1 MARFLPS
8 SLARDLPA
16 SIVVVLVAL
25 PLCMGIAVAS
35 GVPAEKGLVTGI
47 IGGLVVG
54 LLAGSPLQVSGPAAG
69 LAVIVFQLVQDF
81 GLAMLGPILVLAGLL
96 QLGAG
101 VLRLGKWFRA
111 ISPAVVHGM
120 LAGIGVL
127 IVAAQLQVLF
137 GRTPLPDG
145 LQNLAAIPAALLGLL
160 PLQWSS
166 ATAAVL
172 AGGATI
178 LAMVLWER
186 LRPRSL
192 RLIPGALVGV
202 VAGTALAVALSLPVQ
217 RVDVPDAILASISV
231 PTMADLSRLGE
242 SGILAAA
249 LVIAVIA
256 SAETLLSAAA
266 VDRMHDGVRTNYDR
280 ELSAQGVGN
289 LLCGLAGAL
298 PMTGVIVRSSA
309 NVQAGAVTRLSTILH
324 GAWILAAVALL
335 PWLLREVPMASLAG
349 VLVVTGWRLVSLKH
363 VRELLQRHGV
373 LPAAIWAATVVMVV
387 ATDLLTGVLVGL
399 ALSLLEVLPHLR
411 RMPLRIK
418 RRDLPSGEA
427 ELRLEGAATFLQL
440 PALLR
445 ALEALP
451 PGATVR
457 LDAGGLAQID
467 HTSMEM
473 LADWAERR
481 AARGRT
487 AGATGPAARP
497 ASGRGAPG
505 LRLSPPLD
513 QLLQP
518 VRDLLLQERLGPHRA
533 AAMQQLDLG
542 LRSAGDEGEGDAA
555 LLEHVG
561 GGIDLGAA
569 EPDVEECGVQPLRAG
584 DPDRLAQRADRADH
598 LEPAD
603 AAMVSKH
610 RRDPGVV
617 LDDQDAGRGL
627 TALHVTSTR
636 LWLFISIN
644 SR

>member
-166 ATAAVL
+166 GTAAVL

-192 RLIPGALVGV
+192 RLVPRAVVGV
-202 VAGTALAVALSLPVQ
+202 VAGTALAAALALPVQ
-217 RVDVPDAILASISV
+217 RVDVPDAILAAVSV

-242 SGILAAA
+242 GGILAAA

-335 PWLLREVPMASLAG
+335 PWLLREVPMAALAG

-363 VRELLQRHGV
+363 VRELLHRHGV

-399 ALSLLEVLPHLR
+399 ALSFLEVLPHLR
-411 RMPLRIK
+411 RMPLRIR
-418 RRDLPSGEA
+418 RRDLPTGEA

-440 PALLR
+440 PTLLR

-473 LADWAERR
+473 IADWAERR
-481 AARGRT
+481 AA
-487 AGATGPAARP
+487 PVELHRP
-497 ASGRGAPG
+497 SALPHGQ
-505 LRLSPPLD
+505 RL
-513 QLLQP
+513 
-518 VRDLLLQERLGPHRA
+518 A
-533 AAMQQLDLG
+533 AA
-542 LRSAGDEGEGDAA
+542 
-555 LLEHVG
+555 
-561 GGIDLGAA
+561 
-569 EPDVEECGVQPLRAG
+569 LRA
-584 DPDRLAQRADRADH
+584 
-598 LEPAD
+598 
-603 AAMVSKH
+603 
-610 RRDPGVV
+610 
-617 LDDQDAGRGL
+617 
-627 TALHVTSTR
+627 
-636 LWLFISIN
+636 
-644 SR
+644 